1 MISDFSIALVR
12 YDICISCEMEF
23 QRLEY
28 EKMPSSDRGN
38 LSEDRRYSKMEF
50 SLKTVNLVMNLLL
63 P

>member
-1 MISDFSIALVR
+1 
-12 YDICISCEMEF
+12 MEF